1 LQTERDSTRLLKSF
15 LDVSLRLTQ
24 DLDLLSVLTTIVE
37 RSMELTGARYGAAA
51 TVGPDGIE
59 QFIHRGLTPEQLA
72 MLPSLPV
79 GKGLLGEVV
88 SNRRAVRVDSI
99 SDHPASVGFPA
110 AHVPMEGFLGV
121 PIQQRGQLVGAL
133 YLTKGPGDPSFSEED
148 ESICLAMASMAA
160 VGIVNARL
168 FATETDRARRSATL
182 REISTRV
189 RHSLDVEQVLE
200 ATCEALGRAAGADR
214 CFIRMAVEP
223 GGEELR
229 EVEHEWTAPGVSPY
243 KGSGRVL
250 GPVTARAAQTLKT
263 QWTSNIDT
271 DPRFERPAASAL
283 AAIHRAQTSA
293 ILSTPLEWGGKLL
306 GVVTFHSLSSRE
318 WTQSDISLI
327 EIAAREVTAA
337 LDHARLY
344 EQAVETA
351 ERLREMDRL
360 RKDFM
365 AMVSHELRSP
375 MTVVGGIAHILQWRR
390 DELPAGQSE
399 ELFETMERE
408 SRRLTR
414 LVTDFLDMDA
424 IESGRIDLRL
434 AEVDLL
440 ELAAEAMID
449 SGSGP
454 RSDLQTEPGDTLVMA
469 DRDRIKQILLNLIG
483 NAAKFSAGELPITIR
498 VVPRHDSVIVSV
510 HDEGPGVPEVE
521 KNLLFERFSRL
532 SSTAARASGSGVG
545 LFVSKTIV
553 EMHGGRI
560 WVESGRGEGAT
571 FSFELPRGPE
581 QTGPELT
588 NSAS

>member
-1 LQTERDSTRLLKSF
+1 LQTERDSTRLLRSF
-15 LDVSLRLTQ
+15 LDVSLHLTQ

-51 TVGPDGIE
+51 TLGPDGIE
-59 QFIHRGLTPEQLA
+59 QFIHRGLTTEQLA
-72 MLPSLPV
+72 MLPHLPV
-79 GKGLLGEVV
+79 GRGLLGEVITT
-88 SNRRAVRVDSI
+88 RRAVRVDAI
-99 SDHPASVGFPA
+99 ADHPSSVGFPTS
-110 AHVPMEGFLGV
+110 HVPMEAFLGV

-133 YLTKGPGDPSFSEED
+133 YLTKSPGDPIFSEED
-148 ESICLAMASMAA
+148 ESICVAMASMAA
-160 VGIVNARL
+160 VGIVNARM
-168 FATETDRARRSATL
+168 FATETERAQRSATL
-182 REISTRV
+182 RDISIQV

-223 GGEELR
+223 GGRELR

-250 GPVTARAAQTLKT
+250 GPVTARAARTLKT
-263 QWTSNIDT
+263 QWTANIDT
-271 DPRFERPAASAL
+271 DPRFERPPESAM
-283 AAIHRAQTSA
+283 AAIRKAQTSA

-318 WTQSDISLI
+318 WTHSDIRLI

-344 EQAVETA
+344 EEAITTA
-351 ERLREMDRL
+351 DRLREMDRL
-360 RKDFM
+360 RTDFM

-390 DELPAGQSE
+390 DELRPGE
-399 ELFETMERE
+399 LDELFETMERE

-424 IESGRIDLRL
+424 IESGRIDLRR
-434 AEVDLL
+434 APVDLL
-440 ELAAEAMID
+440 ELSAEAMID
-449 SGSGP
+449 SGCGP
-454 RSDLQTEPGDTLVMA
+454 RSDLQTEPGDTVVEA

-483 NAAKFSAGELPITIR
+483 NAAKFSANDLPITIR
-498 VVPRHDSVIVSV
+498 VVPSEDSVVVSV
-510 HDEGPGVPEVE
+510 HDEGPGVADEE
-521 KNLLFERFSRL
+521 KSLLFERFSRL

-545 LFVSKTIV
+545 LFVSRTIV

-560 WVESGRGEGAT
+560 WVESGEGEGAT
-571 FSFELPRGPE
+571 FSFELLRAGP
-581 QTGPELT
+581 GPV
-588 NSAS
+588 